1 MSQAQITKAAIDAAI
16 AERVNNAAT
25 RVVNKMGDFMM
36 GSVMYLKLI
45 GKSLIAIGMT
55 SQFMDYFRYLN
66 GFTRGDIKA
75 TSHVTYADEDMTL
88 FSKPHY
94 DKVEMDGAISSAIRQ
109 IRSNLF
115 FMLGGYSALY
125 LGKIFKEV
133 GGRLKEAEVRI
144 L

>member
-1 MSQAQITKAAIDAAI
+1 MSHAQITKATIDAAI
-16 AERVNNAAT
+16 AEKVNNAAT
-25 RVVNKMGDFMM
+25 RFVNNMGDFMV
-36 GSVMYLKLI
+36 GSVMYIKLI

-55 SQFMDYFRYLN
+55 SQFMDYFRYLH

-75 TSHVTYADEDMTL
+75 SSHVTYADEDVTL

-94 DKVEMDGAISSAIRQ
+94 DKAEMDGAISSAIRQ
-109 IRSNLF
+109 IKFNLF
-115 FMLGGYSALY
+115 FMLSGYSALY

-133 GGRLKEAEVRI
+133 GGRLRDANVRI